1 MSTPGA
7 TAGERESIRRGIRRR
22 AALGGLFALALF
34 WAPPAQLAGSDGLR
48 LAVFSADVTPPL
60 GSPVAYAPVRS
71 VTDPLFAKG
80 FVLLGAGDP
89 IVICAVDFIAISNEG
104 HDTWREAL
112 ADAAGTKRERVAVQ
126 ALHQHDGPR
135 CDFGAEALAE
145 SAGLGGKRQD
155 NAFLRRAIESVC
167 ASLRQ
172 SLGKVRPVTHLGTG
186 KAIVEQIASNRRILG
201 PDGKVAIARSSSY
214 RIPEPILSRLI
225 ESARQQGYELSATRL
240 EEALA
245 APEGVIDPEL
255 KMVTFFDR
263 EEPVVSL
270 SYYATHPQSFFGQG
284 DVTSEFVGLARAR
297 FETGRGGVPLIHF
310 TGGGG
315 NVAAG
320 KYNDGTPESRVRLTE
335 QLADAMQ
342 RAWAAT
348 RREPLDAASV
358 DWRVV
363 PVSLPVPGH
372 LDEVV
377 LREALQ
383 DTSLPETQRLAA
395 AGKLAYLTRMKSG
408 HRIDLTAL
416 WLGKARLLHFP
427 AELFVEYQLAAQ
439 ERFPEQFVCMAAYG
453 DGGPGYIGTE
463 IAYAEGGYETQ
474 PSSSNVA
481 PEVEGVLME
490 ALERLLRESGDS
502 AR

>member
-1 MSTPGA
+1 MGLLAVAVSSHDPA
-7 TAGERESIRRGIRRR
+7 HL
-22 AALGGLFALALF
+22 AA
-34 WAPPAQLAGSDGLR
+34 SEGLR
-48 LAVFSADVTPPL
+48 LAVFSADVTPPI

-80 FVLLGAGDP
+80 LVLLGADDP
-89 IVICAVDFIAISNEG
+89 IVLCAVDFIAISNEG
-104 HDTWREAL
+104 HDAWRESL
-112 ADAAGTKRERVAVQ
+112 AKAAGTPRERVAVQ
-126 ALHQHDGPR
+126 VLHQHDGAR

-155 NAFLRRAIESVC
+155 NAFQSHAIESVS
-167 ASLRQ
+167 AALRR
-172 SLGKVRPVTHLGTG
+172 SLGMARPVTHLGTG
-186 KAIVEQIASNRRILG
+186 KALVEKIASNRRILG

-255 KMVTFFDR
+255 KMVTFYDHHD
-263 EEPVVSL
+263 PVVSL

-297 FETGRGGVPLIHF
+297 FENDRGGIPLIHF

-320 KYNDGTPESRVRLTE
+320 KYNDGTPESRVRLTDR
-335 QLADAMQ
+335 LADAMR

-348 RREPLDAASV
+348 VREPLEAAAV

-363 PVSLPVPGH
+363 PVSLPVPVH
-372 LDEVV
+372 LDEAV
-377 LREALQ
+377 LGNVLQ

-395 AGKLAYLTRMKSG
+395 TGKLAYLRRVKSG

-416 WLGKARLLHFP
+416 WLGNVRLLHFP

-439 ERFPEQFVCMAAYG
+439 EKFPGNFVCMAAYG

-490 ALERLLRESGDS
+490 ALVRLLEDSESPSRRDQGSS
-502 AR
+502 AETPEKNP